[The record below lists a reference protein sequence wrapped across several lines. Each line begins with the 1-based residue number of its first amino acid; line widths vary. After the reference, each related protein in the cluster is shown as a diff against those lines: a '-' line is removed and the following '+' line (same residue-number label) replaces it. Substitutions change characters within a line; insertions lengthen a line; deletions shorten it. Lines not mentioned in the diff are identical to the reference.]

1 MTDRKIPE
9 IPEIQRHLHPPVTDD
24 PAWLKRIDGISTV
37 LNRIAAVV
45 AATFLVLMTLLILAE
60 ITLRLFSL
68 STYMADVLVG
78 YGVAAITFLAAPWA
92 LQEGAMIRVTVL
104 TERMNARLC
113 WLSEAFV
120 LFSVGFI
127 IWFLIAY
134 QWKSVAK
141 LFVRGS
147 TSQHFIP
154 IPLWIPESFFLIGLL
169 LILLQIIVRIL
180 RLFAVGHAEERALSL

>member
-1 MTDRKIPE
+1 MTDPQIPE
-9 IPEIQRHLHPPVTDD
+9 IPEIQRHLHPTVTDD
-24 PAWLKRIDGISTV
+24 PAWLKRIDGVSTV
-37 LNRIAAVV
+37 LNRIAAVI
-45 AATFLVLMTLLILAE
+45 AATFLVLMTLLILTE

-104 TERMNARLC
+104 TERMNVRLR
-113 WLSEAFV
+113 WVSEAFV

-127 IWFLIAY
+127 ILFLMAY

-141 LFVRGS
+141 LFARGS

-154 IPLWIPESFFLIGLL
+154 IPLWIPESFFLIGLA

-180 RLFAVGHAEERALSL
+180 RLFTVGHAEERALSL

>member
-1 MTDRKIPE
+1 MTDPQIPE
-9 IPEIQRHLHPPVTDD
+9 IPEIQRHLHPTVTDD
-24 PAWLKRIDGISTV
+24 PGWLKRIDGVSTV
-37 LNRIAAVV
+37 LNRIAAVI
-45 AATFLVLMTLLILAE
+45 AATFLVLMTLLILTE

-104 TERMNARLC
+104 TERMNVRLR
-113 WLSEAFV
+113 WVSEAFV

-127 IWFLIAY
+127 ILFLMAY

-141 LFVRGS
+141 LFARGS

-154 IPLWIPESFFLIGLL
+154 IPLWIPESFF
-169 LILLQIIVRIL
+169 
-180 RLFAVGHAEERALSL
+180 